1 MIHDQGLLDQL
12 SGFAVERF
20 EGEVFR
26 TTGVS
31 TDPLASSNNG
41 GRWAPNIRD
50 GADVPVLYTSFERNG
65 ALAEVVSY
73 LVELTPLPVSRPLK
87 ISQLG
92 VSTSKTLRL
101 ARVTLES
108 LKVDMNR
115 YGRRD
120 YVRTQNIGAAL
131 AFLGVDGLIAPSAR
145 WKCDNLMIFTGNH
158 QLSKRLEV
166 IQSEEVHWLSW
177 ARESGFL
184 EPHGKQVHTIAVRF
198 APSPY

>member
-1 MIHDQGLLDQL
+1 M
-12 SGFAVERF
+12 
-20 EGEVFR
+20 
-26 TTGVS
+26 
-31 TDPLASSNNG
+31 
-41 GRWAPNIRD
+41 
-50 GADVPVLYTSFERNG
+50 
-65 ALAEVVSY
+65 
-73 LVELTPLPVSRPLK
+73 SRPLK

-177 ARESGFL
+177 ARENGFL
-184 EPHGKQVHTIAVRF
+184 EPHGK
-198 APSPY
+198 